1 MMNAWLNS
9 VGHILEKVFYPTSR
23 FLHRFAQIVLVL
35 MVLLTVVDVCL
46 RYIFNNPI
54 VGSYELTEFMMAVLV
69 FASVGF
75 TQSVKD
81 HVSVDLVVTKL
92 PDRVRALLEA
102 ITCLLAFGL
111 FGLAAWRNELHTGTT
126 WARHD
131 VSAELFIPV
140 SPFVLFVALG
150 LAVLSLVLLVQFFQ
164 SLAQVLKK

>member
-1 MMNAWLNS
+1 MSGWLSS
-9 VGHILEKVFYPTSR
+9 VGDILEKATYPISR
-23 FLHRFAQIVLVL
+23 FLHRFAQVVVVL
-35 MVLLTVVDVCL
+35 MVMLTVVDVCL

-111 FGLAAWRNELHTGTT
+111 FAMAAWRNVLHTATT
-126 WARHD
+126 WQRHD

-150 LAVLSLVLLVQFFQ
+150 IAVLSLVLLVQFFQ
-164 SLAQVLKK
+164 SLARALKK

>member
-1 MMNAWLNS
+1 MMNAWLSS
-9 VGHILEKVFYPTSR
+9 VGDILEKAVYPIGR
-23 FLHRFAQIVLVL
+23 FLHRFAQVVIVL
-35 MVLLTVVDVCL
+35 MVMLTVTDVCL

-54 VGSYELTEFMMAVLV
+54 TGSYEVTEFMMAVLV

-75 TQSVKD
+75 TMSVKD

-111 FGLAAWRNELHTGTT
+111 FAMAAWRNVLHAGTT
-126 WARHD
+126 WERND

-164 SLAQVLKK
+164 SLARALKK

>member
-1 MMNAWLNS
+1 MMNGWLSS
-9 VGHILEKVFYPTSR
+9 VGDMLEKTVYPIGR
-23 FLHRFAQIVLVL
+23 FLHRLAQVILAL
-35 MVLLTVVDVCL
+35 MVLLTVTDVCL

-54 VGSYELTEFMMAVLV
+54 TGSYELTEFMMVVLV

-111 FGLAAWRNELHTGTT
+111 FALAAWRNVLHTGTT
-126 WARHD
+126 WERHD

-164 SLAQVLKK
+164 SLARVLKK

>member
-1 MMNAWLNS
+1 MMNGWLSS
-9 VGHILEKVFYPTSR
+9 VGDTLEKTVYPIGR
-23 FLHRFAQIVLVL
+23 FLHRFAQVILVL
-35 MVLLTVVDVCL
+35 MVLLTVTDVCL

-54 VGSYELTEFMMAVLV
+54 TGSYELTEFMMAVLV

-92 PDRVRALLEA
+92 PNRVRALLEA

-111 FGLAAWRNELHTGTT
+111 FALAAWRNVLHTGTT
-126 WARHD
+126 WERHD

-164 SLAQVLKK
+164 SLARVLKK

>member
-1 MMNAWLNS
+1 MMNAWLSS
-9 VGHILEKVFYPTSR
+9 VGDILEKAIYPISR
-23 FLHRFAQIVLVL
+23 LLNRFAQVVIVL
-35 MVLLTVVDVCL
+35 MVMLTVTDVCL
-46 RYIFNNPI
+46 RYIFNSPI
-54 VGSYELTEFMMAVLV
+54 LGSYEVTEFMMAVLV

-75 TQSVKD
+75 TMSVKD

-111 FGLAAWRNELHTGTT
+111 FALAAWRNVLHAGTT
-126 WARHD
+126 WERND
-131 VSAELFIPV
+131 VSAELFIPL

-164 SLAQVLKK
+164 SLARALKK

>member
-1 MMNAWLNS
+1 MMNAWLGN
-9 VGHILEKVFYPTSR
+9 VGDILEKAVYPISR
-23 FLHRFAQIVLVL
+23 FLHRFAQVVLVL

-54 VGSYELTEFMMAVLV
+54 VGSYEVTEFMMAVLV

-111 FGLAAWRNELHTGTT
+111 FALAAWRNALHTGTT
-126 WARHD
+126 WERHD

-150 LAVLSLVLLVQFFQ
+150 LAILSLVLLVQFFQ
-164 SLAQVLKK
+164 SLSRVLKK

>member
-1 MMNAWLNS
+1 MMNAWLSS
-9 VGHILEKVFYPTSR
+9 VGDILEKTIYPVSR
-23 FLHRFAQIVLVL
+23 FLHRFAQVVIVL
-35 MVLLTVVDVCL
+35 MVILTVTDVCL

-54 VGSYELTEFMMAVLV
+54 TGSYEVTEFMMAVLV

-75 TQSVKD
+75 TMSVKD

-111 FGLAAWRNELHTGTT
+111 FALAAWRNVLHAGTT
-126 WARHD
+126 WERND
-131 VSAELFIPV
+131 VTAELFIPV

-164 SLAQVLKK
+164 SLARALKK

>member
-1 MMNAWLNS
+1 M
-9 VGHILEKVFYPTSR
+9 
-23 FLHRFAQIVLVL
+23 
-35 MVLLTVVDVCL
+35 LTVTDVCL
-46 RYIFNNPI
+46 RYIFNSPI
-54 VGSYELTEFMMAVLV
+54 LGSYEVTEFMMAVLV

-75 TQSVKD
+75 TMSVKD

-111 FGLAAWRNELHTGTT
+111 FALAAWRNVLHAGTS
-126 WARHD
+126 WERND

-164 SLAQVLKK
+164 SLARALKK

>member
-1 MMNAWLNS
+1 MNGWLSS
-9 VGHILEKVFYPTSR
+9 VGDMLEKTVYPIGR
-23 FLHRFAQIVLVL
+23 FLHRFAQIILAL
-35 MVLLTVVDVCL
+35 MVLLTVTDVCL

-54 VGSYELTEFMMAVLV
+54 TGSYELTEFMMAVLV

-102 ITCLLAFGL
+102 ITCLLASGL
-111 FGLAAWRNELHTGTT
+111 FALAAWRNVLHTGTT
-126 WARHD
+126 WERHD

-150 LAVLSLVLLVQFFQ
+150 LAVLSLVLLVQFLQ
-164 SLAQVLKK
+164 SLARALKK

>member
-1 MMNAWLNS
+1 MMNSWLSS
-9 VGHILEKVFYPTSR
+9 VGDILEKVVYPISR
-23 FLHRFAQIVLVL
+23 LLHRFAQVIIVL

-46 RYIFNNPI
+46 RYIFNSPI
-54 VGSYELTEFMMAVLV
+54 TGSYEVTELMMAVLV

-75 TQSVKD
+75 TMSVKD

-111 FGLAAWRNELHTGTT
+111 FALAAWRNVLHTGTT
-126 WARHD
+126 WERHD

-164 SLAQVLKK
+164 SLARALKK

>member
-1 MMNAWLNS
+1 MMNGWLS
-9 VGHILEKVFYPTSR
+9 SFGDMLEKAVYPIGR
-23 FLHRFAQIVLVL
+23 FLHRFAQVILAL
-35 MVLLTVVDVCL
+35 MVLLTVIDVCL

-54 VGSYELTEFMMAVLV
+54 TGSYELTEFMMAVLV

-81 HVSVDLVVTKL
+81 HVSVDLVITKL
-92 PDRVRALLEA
+92 PGRVRALLEA
-102 ITCLLAFGL
+102 ITCLFAFGL
-111 FGLAAWRNELHTGTT
+111 FALAAWRNVLHTETT
-126 WARHD
+126 WERHD

-164 SLAQVLKK
+164 SLSRVLKK